1 MQCHAHRVK
10 LFVVRLNLVSA
21 SLKGFEFIPAITEYI
36 KPFLKIGG
44 ICGII

>member
-1 MQCHAHRVK
+1 
-10 LFVVRLNLVSA
+10 VSA

-44 ICGII
+44 VCGIIYSCGFVLRKI